1 MPNLTAP
8 APSMTEDWSPSDLVI
23 AKYME
28 RVLSNLQAQ
37 LKNDN
42 PSDVILSSFF
52 IGLMLGSDPRVSEDV
67 GRAMWRMTEDAFG
80 KPQTDLIRGA
90 TGGLLIEIRKAI
102 RYGRM

>member
-1 MPNLTAP
+1 MTSLIRP
-8 APSMTEDWSPSDLVI
+8 AAAVTEDWSPADLVI

-42 PSDVILSSFF
+42 PSDVILSAFF
-52 IGLMLGSDPRVSEDV
+52 IGLILGKDPQTAESVS
-67 GRAMWRMTEDAFG
+67 RAMWRMTEDAFG

-90 TGGLLIEIRKAI
+90 TGGLVLEIRKVI
-102 RYGRM
+102 RHGG